1 MVYLEMDKFNVYFH
15 NIRVK
20 ARPRQYLFLF
30 LLKNRRIKSGG
41 APTNSKNL

>member
-1 MVYLEMDKFNVYFH
+1 MVYLKMDKFNVYFY

-30 LLKNRRIKSGG
+30 LLKNWRFISGG
-41 APTNSKNL
+41 APTKYVE